1 MMNTNN
7 NCNKEDSIDDLTTP
21 MGKLEGGGGTIYT
34 DDIISDDELLK
45 QPPPNED
52 CPICLLRL
60 PSLESGS
67 YYYEC
72 CGKII
77 CCGCRHAP
85 VKDNL
90 GNAIIEMKCPYCRT
104 PAHESIEEFDERY
117 KKRVELGDA
126 EAIFISGNNY
136 RHGDNGFPQDYDKSF
151 ELFVRAG
158 ELGSA
163 KAYCNVGYAYL
174 NGNGVEIDEKKADHY
189 FKLAAIGGNEVA
201 RYNLGSVEEDAGN
214 INRAL
219 KHYMIAAEGGDDIS
233 LKVIQELYTNRHATK
248 DDYAT
253 ALRAYQA
260 YLAEIKSPQRD
271 AAAAAR
277 ANYRYY

>member
-1 MMNTNN
+1 MTAAIGNLG
-7 NCNKEDSIDDLTTP
+7 D
-21 MGKLEGGGGTIYT
+21 GGTRDT
-34 DDIISDDELLK
+34 DDIISDDELFK
-45 QPPPNED
+45 PPPLNED

-60 PSLESGS
+60 PLLASGS
-67 YYYEC
+67 VYKSC

-77 CCGCRHAP
+77 CDGCHRAP
-85 VKDNL
+85 VYDNL
-90 GNAIIEMKCPYCRT
+90 GNEISEGKCPFCRT
-104 PAHESIEEFDERY
+104 PAPYSIEEYNERVQ
-117 KKRVELGDA
+117 KRVEVGDPKAMFHLGY
-126 EAIFISGNNY
+126 NY
-136 RHGDNGFPQDYDKSF
+136 DDGEFGFPQDSAKAL
-151 ELFVRAG
+151 ELFIRAG
-158 ELGSA
+158 ELGCD
-163 KAYCNVGYAYL
+163 KAYNNVGYAYL

-233 LKVIQELYTNRHATK
+233 LKKIQELYTNGHATK

-271 AAAAAR
+271 KAAAAR
-277 ANYRYY
+277 ADYRYY